1 MDIKTEAVQRIAF
14 AIEACQR
21 ELIRAKELHADM
33 HSAHEGYAVI
43 LEELDELKAE
53 VWKKNKDV
61 NIMREEALHVAA
73 TALRFIVDVCNRPSS
88 KRDEY
93 YKQYLELEQK
103 EREET
108 K

>member
-1 MDIKTEAVQRIAF
+1 MVNPQDVQQMVLAV
-14 AIEACQR
+14 EACKR
-21 ELIRAKELHADM
+21 ELVRAKELHADM

-53 VWKKNKDV
+53 VWKRNKDV
-61 NIMREEALHVAA
+61 NLMREEALHVAA
-73 TALRFIVDVCNRPSS
+73 MALRFIVDVCNKPSS
-88 KRDEY
+88 KREEY
-93 YKQYLELEQK
+93 YKQYLELEQR